1 MGGRTEKQIGV
12 TMKPQAKKSGLTWTQ
27 SYSLIFFVYV
37 YSIKKNMIMY
47 LQHMYFLKKCTLAY
61 CQSMYCVLVKLNS
74 ISI

>member
-47 LQHMYFLKKCTLAY
+47 LQHMYF
-61 CQSMYCVLVKLNS
+61 
-74 ISI
+74 